1 MLHIVYYTKWHDYN
15 TVGYQLL
22 FLGFFALYL
31 SAKY

>member
-22 FLGFFALYL
+22 FFFFALYL